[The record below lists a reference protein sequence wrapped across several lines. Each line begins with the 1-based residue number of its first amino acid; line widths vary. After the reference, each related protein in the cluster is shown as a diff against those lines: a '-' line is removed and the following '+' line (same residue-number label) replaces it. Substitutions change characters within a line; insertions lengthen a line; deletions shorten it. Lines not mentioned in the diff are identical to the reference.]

1 MGTPGGLSQ
10 QGTTS
15 RLQKA
20 AQVHMKL
27 EHPHLQLEGYA
38 DEGRSAPIKVDR
50 RACSPHGLQERRLCT
65 LVCESVYT

>member
-20 AQVHMKL
+20 AQVHIKL
-27 EHPHLQLEGYA
+27 EHPHLQPDGCA
-38 DEGRSAPIKVDR
+38 DGGTHTSQKGSICA
-50 RACSPHGLQERRLCT
+50 RAFNPRFL
-65 LVCESVYT
+65 